1 MNTFKNG
8 VLKMHD
14 DTSMILNCHQC
25 FLKTGE
31 CFMKDVRGFTSM
43 CVKVNKD
50 EHQSVSTLAELE
62 GISLN
67 NWLHNAL
74 TEKLERDMDRI

>member
-1 MNTFKNG
+1 
-8 VLKMHD
+8 
-14 DTSMILNCHQC
+14 
-25 FLKTGE
+25 
-31 CFMKDVRGFTSM
+31 MKDVRGFTSM